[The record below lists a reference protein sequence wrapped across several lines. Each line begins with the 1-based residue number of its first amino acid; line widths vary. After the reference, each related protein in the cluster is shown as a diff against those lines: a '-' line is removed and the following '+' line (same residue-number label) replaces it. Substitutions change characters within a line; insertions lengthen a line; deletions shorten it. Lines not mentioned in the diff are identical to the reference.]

1 MKRAIGL
8 IVMAAFLFC
17 GIVAGAMFYRQYS
30 DAKSSGDTFSELQE
44 LVKQPEETSDPTE
57 TDETTGDTTE
67 DVEVPQEPII
77 FDKYRLLY
85 EQNND
90 LVGWIRIDG
99 TGIDYPVM
107 QMPSNPDYGFNADQ
121 NEHLSA
127 LLEEGTSSMWAAVL
141 YGVYGEDDQIVAVAA
156 SQIGNVGGMPYWSWY
171 GFGSRV
177 EWCACFVSWC
187 ANECGYID
195 IGVIPKFAGCVN
207 GVNWFKER
215 GQWADGSFEPAAGMI
230 IFFDWDSP
238 NGSSGP
244 QDGLSDHV
252 GIVEKVENG
261 VVYTIEGNTGDSCA
275 RRSYPLGH
283 YEILGYGI
291 PAY

>member
-1 MKRAIGL
+1 
-8 IVMAAFLFC
+8 
-17 GIVAGAMFYRQYS
+17 
-30 DAKSSGDTFSELQE
+30 
-44 LVKQPEETSDPTE
+44 
-57 TDETTGDTTE
+57 
-67 DVEVPQEPII
+67 
-77 FDKYRLLY
+77 
-85 EQNND
+85 
-90 LVGWIRIDG
+90 
-99 TGIDYPVM
+99 
-107 QMPSNPDYGFNADQ
+107 
-121 NEHLSA
+121 
-127 LLEEGTSSMWAAVL
+127 MWAAVL
-141 YGVYGEDDQIVAVAA
+141 YGVYGEDDQIVAVAL

-207 GVNWFKER
+207 GVQWFKDR
-215 GQWADGSFEPAAGMI
+215 GQWADGSFEPAPGMI

-238 NGSSGP
+238 DGASGP

-252 GIVEKVENG
+252 GIVQKIEDG
-261 VVYTIEGNTGDSCA
+261 RVYTVEGNSGDSC
-275 RRSYPLGH
+275 RQKSYPLGY